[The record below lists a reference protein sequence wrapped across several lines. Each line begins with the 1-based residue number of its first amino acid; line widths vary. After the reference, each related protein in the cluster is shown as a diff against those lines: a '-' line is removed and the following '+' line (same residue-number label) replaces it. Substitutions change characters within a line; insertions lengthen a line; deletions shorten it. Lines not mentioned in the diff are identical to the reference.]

1 MRLFRSLL
9 PGSTGV
15 AIAISTILSIAGAQE
30 LRATSPEGGEKR
42 KTARSI
48 ARTQP
53 DPATTVRVLVPCPVG
68 SPADIFARRL
78 AQMLS
83 ASSDRQFY
91 VENVTSDAVDPAAV
105 QEMLADGRT
114 LFFGSADPTQPS
126 ACGD

>member
-1 MRLFRSLL
+1 
-9 PGSTGV
+9 
-15 AIAISTILSIAGAQE
+15 
-30 LRATSPEGGEKR
+30 
-42 KTARSI
+42 
-48 ARTQP
+48 
-53 DPATTVRVLVPCPVG
+53 VLVPCPVG

-83 ASSDRQFY
+83 VSSDRQFY
-91 VENVTSDAVDPAAV
+91 VENIPSDAVDAAAV

>member
-9 PGSTGV
+9 PGLIGV
-15 AIAISTILSIAGAQE
+15 AIAIGTILCSAGAQH
-30 LRATSPEGGEKR
+30 LRATTPEGGETR
-42 KTARSI
+42 KPAPFI
-48 ARTQP
+48 AGTQP

-91 VENVTSDAVDPAAV
+91 VENVTSGAVNTAAAREA
-105 QEMLADGRT
+105 QADGRT
-114 LFFGSADPTQPS
+114 IFFGPADPTQPS